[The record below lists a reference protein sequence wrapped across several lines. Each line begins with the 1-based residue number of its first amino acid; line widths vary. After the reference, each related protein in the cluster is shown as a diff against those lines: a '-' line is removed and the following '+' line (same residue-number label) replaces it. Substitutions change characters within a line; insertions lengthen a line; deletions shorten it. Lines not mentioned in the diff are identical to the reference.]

1 MVDSEDERTPLQQK
15 LDEFAQQLSKVLCW
29 SMANTLPLSTLLQT
43 AIITASNMVF
53 SFFSH
58 PIKVITVICIA
69 VWAINIGHFSDPVH
83 GGSWMKVSIEKA
95 LIIVLSV
102 PLNSSYWESKKRA
115 KFFHCFVFSREP
127 SITSR

>member
-53 SFFSH
+53 SFFFSSNQGNH
-58 PIKVITVICIA
+58 SYLYCGM
-69 VWAINIGHFSDPVH
+69 GHQHWSFQ
-83 GGSWMKVSIEKA
+83 
-95 LIIVLSV
+95 
-102 PLNSSYWESKKRA
+102 
-115 KFFHCFVFSREP
+115 
-127 SITSR
+127 